1 MPENFWTQPAT
12 LPDKILDQR
21 LFYGYTDVPVN
32 NLRCKMYGASGK
44 VFSDEKLAPC
54 FDSLK
59 QHSIKPANYQAAVWK
74 RSLECNPTIPDAVG
88 HEWMLSVW
96 FLKEMWGGNLLLL
109 RQWFSVYGWLSHS
122 LVWKYDGELPQQ
134 RIGCIAW
141 GRGWLTGVYFW
152 NDKFGGIFK
161 VKTFKL
167 YLIYSYNGIL
177 DFWHFTD
184 QNNNLQTKIINT

>member
-1 MPENFWTQPAT
+1 
-12 LPDKILDQR
+12 
-21 LFYGYTDVPVN
+21 
-32 NLRCKMYGASGK
+32 MYRASGK
-44 VFSDEKLAPC
+44 VICGEKLAPC

-59 QHSIKPANYQAAVWK
+59 QHVKPANYQAAVWK

-88 HEWMLSVW
+88 YGWSEVENVIGMLSEWMLSVW

-122 LVWKYDGELPQQ
+122 LVWKYDGGLPQQ